1 MAEGSERE
9 RRWWRVEE
17 KKLTGAEREMLE
29 KMAGYMDKMTDKQRR
44 ELLIFAEGAAM
55 MAQAMA
61 RASA

>member
-1 MAEGSERE
+1 M
-9 RRWWRVEE
+9 EE
-17 KKLTGAEREMLE
+17 KKMTGTEREMLE

>member
-1 MAEGSERE
+1 M
-9 RRWWRVEE
+9 EE
-17 KKLTGAEREMLE
+17 KKMNATEREMLE